1 MPVLKGRPVSDV
13 KCNVIIDSCCDLPP
27 AVIDVPGVELL
38 RFPFMLDGEE
48 HFDDM
53 FESLPARDFYNR
65 MRKGAEASTAQ
76 IPMHIITEA
85 FERAVESGVPTV
97 YLGFTSGL
105 SGNFNTTELI
115 RDQVVAEHPDAEL
128 YVVDTHLASIA
139 EGLLVYEAIRQRAKG
154 LTASELAAWAE
165 EARFYVNE
173 LFTLDELE
181 WLRKGGRIPASV
193 AFAGSK
199 LDVKPMLDISIDGKL
214 SLSGVARGRKKGIRQ
229 LAEFYRRNAAELGAG
244 SYVVIGNADCP
255 KDVERLKDEIVKIDD
270 TVLFLETSIGPV
282 IGCHVGPGMLAISF
296 MGKDT
301 RDDLSVS
308 DRIAKKVR
316 NKG

>member
-1 MPVLKGRPVSDV
+1 MSDV

-48 HFDDM
+48 RFDDM
-53 FESLPARDFYNR
+53 FESMQARDFYNR

-76 IPMHIITEA
+76 IPLHIITEA
-85 FERAVESGVPTV
+85 FERAAESGVPTV

-105 SGNFNTTELI
+105 SGNFNTTALI

-199 LDVKPMLDISIDGKL
+199 LDVKPMLDISIEGKL

-229 LAEFYRRNAAELGAG
+229 LAEFYRRNAAELFD
-244 SYVVIGNADCP
+244 VVNVADRLTVRQRNRPIQVLQFQRLFPRLRYISQYQGIVVFELKNSAHGCKILILFSDFCLCNTYLQRSCYGNM
-255 KDVERLKDEIVKIDD
+255 V
-270 TVLFLETSIGPV
+270 F
-282 IGCHVGPGMLAISF
+282 
-296 MGKDT
+296 
-301 RDDLSVS
+301 
-308 DRIAKKVR
+308 
-316 NKG
+316 